1 MKTLGIYL
9 LGLIM
14 VAIFC
19 LCIIRPV
26 NAQAYNNNNYYYY
39 YYYYGLTDNFKIRR
53 IDLYDSMYII
63 YAQRGDSIFKIYSR
77 QEMERPQGGEVLRVD
92 STYRLS
98 LYPLFSIGI
107 LRSSLILYRGF
118 RGRDI
123 RYEYTPADYCVKN
136 LFMANNIF
144 DKCVYSEIPN
154 INKTYRHS
162 NLPNYRAPKK
172 RLPKNIEKIRRGNA
186 ANPKK

>member
-1 MKTLGIYL
+1 MKTQGNFL
-9 LGLIM
+9 LGLI
-14 VAIFC
+14 VGIIIFC
-19 LCIIRPV
+19 SCI
-26 NAQAYNNNNYYYY
+26 AQSASAQICYDS
-39 YYYYGLTDNFKIRR
+39 LIDNFKIRR

-77 QEMERPQGGEVLRVD
+77 QERERPQSGEVLRVD
-92 STYRLS
+92 STYRLC

-107 LRSSLILYRGF
+107 LRSSLILYGHF
-118 RGRDI
+118 CGRAV

-136 LFMANNIF
+136 LFSACNIF
-144 DKCVYSEIPN
+144 DKFVYPEYPDSKSTSVYNPQRP
-154 INKTYRHS
+154 Y
-162 NLPNYRAPKK
+162 LRAPKK